1 MSEALSIILS
11 FTLSA
16 CAAALL
22 RRMSPLRRSKL
33 GVPFQTLPPLPGSEE
48 IEPPAKVFIQIDSKS
63 GDIVDAANRWRSK
76 WHQHSLYLER

>member
-33 GVPFQTLPPLPGSEE
+33 GVPFQTLPPLPGGEE
-48 IEPPAKVFIQIDSKS
+48 IEPPVRNFVQIDSKS
-63 GDIVDAANRWRSK
+63 GTVVDAANRWRNK